1 VSHAPVSRWSEG
13 SSAGPFGS
21 SRGPGRLAAA
31 ERLKDW
37 TRARFSLDEGD
48 TIVVVE
54 AASGLPGFP
63 PRETAVAFW
72 SAGTRHHYTVFK
84 ALEDVAAEDV
94 PPAWLK
100 ESLALSEGIECAC
113 C

>member
-1 VSHAPVSRWSEG
+1 MSLAPVSRWNEG
-13 SSAGPFGS
+13 PSAGPFGS

-37 TRARFSLDEGD
+37 TRERFSLCEDD
-48 TIVVVE
+48 TLIVVE

-84 ALEDVAAEDV
+84 ALQDVTEADV
-94 PPAWLK
+94 PPVWLK
-100 ESLALSEGIECAC
+100 ASLALSEGIECAC

>member
-1 VSHAPVSRWSEG
+1 MSTAVSPWSD
-13 SSAGPFGS
+13 AARTGPFGA
-21 SRGPGRLAAA
+21 SREPGRLAAA

-37 TRARFSLDEGD
+37 TRERFSLEACD
-48 TIVVVE
+48 TVVVSE
-54 AASGLPGFP
+54 AASTVPGFP

-72 SAGTRHHYTVFK
+72 TGATRHHYTVFK
-84 ALEDVAAEDV
+84 ALADVTEEDV
-94 PPAWLK
+94 PPAWLR

>member
-1 VSHAPVSRWSEG
+1 MSRWSEA

-37 TRARFSLDEGD
+37 TRERFGLGEED
-48 TIVVVE
+48 TVIVVE
-54 AASGLPGFP
+54 AASALPGFP

-72 SAGTRHHYTVFK
+72 SAGSRHHYTVFK
-84 ALEDVAAEDV
+84 PLEDVTAEDL